1 MTHSFYDSE
10 SMKKLIYP
18 LISSIPRLI
27 EYTYSPDEESDIDKF
42 QMRKCINF
50 KKMILEALKPG
61 DGVGVPVPVAYDD
74 IRVNFTMNFRFLFF
88 ISPLRTSRKWKA
100 GLCFKRLL

>member
-1 MTHSFYDSE
+1 
-10 SMKKLIYP
+10 MKKLINP
-18 LISSIPRLI
+18 LTSCIPRLV
-27 EYTYSPDEESDIDKF
+27 EYTYSSDEESDIDKF

-74 IRVNFTMNFRFLFF
+74 ILVNVLIQTCGFALIYCHTY
-88 ISPLRTSRKWKA
+88 RK
-100 GLCFKRLL
+100 

>member
-1 MTHSFYDSE
+1 
-10 SMKKLIYP
+10 MKKLINP
-18 LISSIPRLI
+18 LTSCIPRLV
-27 EYTYSPDEESDIDKF
+27 EYTYSSDEESDIDKF

-74 IRVNFTMNFRFLFF
+74 ILVNVFESGM
-88 ISPLRTSRKWKA
+88 
-100 GLCFKRLL
+100 

>member
-1 MTHSFYDSE
+1 
-10 SMKKLIYP
+10 MKKLILP
-18 LISSIPRLI
+18 AVSFIPRLV
-27 EYTYSPDEESDIDKF
+27 EYTYSTDEESDIDKF

-74 IRVNFTMNFRFLFF
+74 ILVRRYSSSLTCSFL
-88 ISPLRTSRKWKA
+88 LVA
-100 GLCFKRLL
+100 NYCL